1 MRIVGRSCPADSLA
15 VCVGVAEVEAR
26 LDVGGQES
34 SFPLKEFD
42 FVGNICF
49 NNYID

>member
-1 MRIVGRSCPADSLA
+1 MRIVGQFCPADPLA
-15 VCVGVAEVEAR
+15 VCVVAEVEAR